1 MRMATLGDM
10 SQRPLVIAHRGSSGH
25 RPEHTR
31 AAYELS
37 IEQGADA
44 IEPDLVASKDGV
56 LVIRH
61 DCELATTTDVASRPE
76 FAHLKTTKMIAGH
89 EFTGWFVED
98 FTWAELSTLRGRERL
113 PQFRPENTEFDG
125 QQPILRFIDLLEII
139 ELAPRPV
146 SLVVELKHP
155 TYFDSIGL
163 PLDELVQRDLFIA
176 GWNPRDERLIME
188 SFEKG
193 ILVRLKDKGLG
204 ARHFYILEKGTT
216 AWDELVW
223 AQEQGVPSLCNDE
236 ELSDAGLEIFAQ
248 KLDGLSV
255 DARYL
260 VDLATG
266 DIADG
271 QALVAKMQGLGLQV
285 FAWTLRPE
293 NRFLPQGM
301 RKGDDMA
308 GWGNWEAA
316 FQAIYATGVDA
327 VFADHPDLAVRA
339 RP

>member
-1 MRMATLGDM
+1 M
-10 SQRPLVIAHRGSSGH
+10 SSRPVVVAHRGSSGY

-31 AAYELS
+31 AAYELA

-61 DCELATTTDVASRPE
+61 DCELSATTDVASRHE
-76 FAHLKTTKMIAGH
+76 FAYLKTTKTIAGH

-98 FTWAELSTLRGRERL
+98 LTWAELSTLRAKERL
-113 PQFRPENTEFDG
+113 PQFRPGNAEFDG

-176 GWNPRDERLIME
+176 GWNPQDERLIME

-193 ILVRLKDKGLG
+193 ILVRLKEQGLG
-204 ARHFYILEKGTT
+204 ARHFYILEKGATS
-216 AWDELVW
+216 WEEIVW
-223 AQEQGVPSLCNDE
+223 AQQQGVPSLSHDE
-236 ELSDAGLEIFAQ
+236 ELSDAGLEIFAS
-248 KLDGLSV
+248 KLDGLSL

-260 VDLATG
+260 VDVETG
-266 DIADG
+266 DLAHG
-271 QALVAKMQGLGLQV
+271 HALVAKIQDLGLQV
-285 FAWTLRPE
+285 YAWTLRPE
-293 NRFLPQGM
+293 NRFLPAVL
-301 RKGDDMA
+301 RKGDDLA
-308 GWGNWEAA
+308 AWGNWESAYQSVMA
-316 FQAIYATGVDA
+316 LGVDG

>member
-1 MRMATLGDM
+1 M
-10 SQRPLVIAHRGSSGH
+10 SQSPVVVAHRGSSGY

-31 AAYELS
+31 AAYDLA

-61 DCELATTTDVASRPE
+61 DCELSGTTDVAHHPE
-76 FAHLKTTKMIAGH
+76 FADRHTTKTIAGH

-98 FTWAELSTLRGRERL
+98 FTWAELSTLRARERL
-113 PQFRPENTEFDG
+113 AKFRPGNAEFDG
-125 QQPILRFIDLLEII
+125 QQPILRFIDLLEIADM
-139 ELAPRPV
+139 APRPI

-176 GWNPRDERLIME
+176 GWQPNDERLMME

-193 ILVRLKDKGLG
+193 ILVRLKERGLG
-204 ARHFYILEKGTT
+204 ARHFYILEKGATS
-216 AWDELVW
+216 WEEIVW
-223 AQEQGVPSLCNDE
+223 AQQQGVPSLSHDE

-248 KLDGLSV
+248 KLDGLSL

-260 VDLATG
+260 VDVETG
-266 DIADG
+266 DMAHG
-271 QALVAKMQGLGLQV
+271 HALVAKIQGLGLQV
-285 FAWTLRPE
+285 YAWTLRPE
-293 NRFLPQGM
+293 NRFLPQVL

-308 GWGNWEAA
+308 AWGNWESAYQSIMA
-316 FQAIYATGVDA
+316 LGVDG